1 MVRTKEIAQMHLEGI
16 CAIIIKEDTS
26 ANVSTKKDDNKDD
39 NKDDDD
45 VSLLFNND
53 YIIIL
58 CALYTL

>member
-26 ANVSTKKDDNKDD
+26 ANVSTMVIFDDD